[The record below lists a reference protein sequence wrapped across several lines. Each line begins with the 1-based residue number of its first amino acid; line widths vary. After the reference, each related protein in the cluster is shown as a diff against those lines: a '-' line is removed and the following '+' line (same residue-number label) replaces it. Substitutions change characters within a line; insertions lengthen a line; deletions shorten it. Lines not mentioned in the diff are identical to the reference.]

1 MQRSP
6 SHSSPS
12 RNERKTIAF
21 LTLFF
26 VLVSTLFHF
35 LIGDLGTRGFRTFTV
50 AAQPTPR
57 IDGFYKLIPPS
68 PTPRP
73 TPVPSPSPRP
83 PKASASVRPANA
95 KHAPRILVT
104 PPRRHDNEAGGEAPS
119 PYTTAQPGPAIS
131 SLPTVPVIEP
141 SPPPVSP
148 APADHRD
155 MIVAAEFEHRVIPS
169 YPAIAVSAG
178 WEGTVIV
185 LVTIGPDGIIEA
197 HVGTSSGYA
206 PLDRAAVEAAKES
219 TYRPPEVNGQ
229 PAIETYRVIYTF
241 SL

>member
-1 MQRSP
+1 
-6 SHSSPS
+6 
-12 RNERKTIAF
+12 
-21 LTLFF
+21 
-26 VLVSTLFHF
+26 
-35 LIGDLGTRGFRTFTV
+35 
-50 AAQPTPR
+50 
-57 IDGFYKLIPPS
+57 
-68 PTPRP
+68 
-73 TPVPSPSPRP
+73 
-83 PKASASVRPANA
+83 
-95 KHAPRILVT
+95 
-104 PPRRHDNEAGGEAPS
+104 
-119 PYTTAQPGPAIS
+119 
-131 SLPTVPVIEP
+131 
-141 SPPPVSP
+141 
-148 APADHRD
+148 

-169 YPAIAVSAG
+169 YPAIAVSAD